1 MATHMENRLMRK
13 LAKSDSMWAASV
25 SMARLLDRYP
35 PGWSHTHVCMHIIMA
50 VHYSRE
56 NEYMYMYV
64 DLRIV
69 HVRMYVQYMCV
80 QNHT

>member
-35 PGWSHTHVCMHIIMA
+35 PGWSHTHVHVCTHVHGSEDTYVYTCTKKRKVYSSTAETNII
-50 VHYSRE
+50 
-56 NEYMYMYV
+56 
-64 DLRIV
+64 II
-69 HVRMYVQYMCV
+69 
-80 QNHT
+80 